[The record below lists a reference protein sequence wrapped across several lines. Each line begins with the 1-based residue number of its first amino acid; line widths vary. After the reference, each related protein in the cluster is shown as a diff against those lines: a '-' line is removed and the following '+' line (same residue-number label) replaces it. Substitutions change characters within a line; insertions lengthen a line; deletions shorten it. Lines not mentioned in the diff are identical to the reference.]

1 MTMDRNSVAHALV
14 RFYLAHGSVL
24 PLLDVLTLREI
35 NSTSELE
42 RDRESVCVC
51 VCVISSCFSL
61 LYQPSQ
67 PLSSE
72 GTHLPPNL

>member
-35 NSTSELE
+35 NSTSEIE
-42 RDRESVCVC
+42 RESVCV
-51 VCVISSCFSL
+51 
-61 LYQPSQ
+61 
-67 PLSSE
+67 
-72 GTHLPPNL
+72 